1 MKLSIIT
8 INYNNC
14 DGLVRTIE
22 SVKSQT
28 FHDYEWI
35 VIDGGS
41 TDGSLELI
49 RANQEQFA
57 FWCSEADNGIYDAIN
72 KGITHA
78 HGQYISCINSGDEYF
93 SCDTLKEVFAIPFS
107 ADIVYGDWY
116 QVFPDRRVF
125 NSMPCPID
133 FSIFYYHNICHQAM
147 FVRTGVLQEKGF
159 DSSYGVVAD
168 YARWME
174 LLFAGATFH
183 RVDTIVCCYDMTGV
197 SSMDNAGWEE
207 CLRIRREIV
216 PTWMTLTMRRLEQ
229 FENSRDNMCLLL
241 IQKRGGIFR
250 FIIHNLLKF
259 ANALYFHINET
270 RLYSHSLPGQTPA
283 QENLK

>member
-1 MKLSIIT
+1 
-8 INYNNC
+8 
-14 DGLVRTIE
+14 
-22 SVKSQT
+22 
-28 FHDYEWI
+28 
-35 VIDGGS
+35 
-41 TDGSLELI
+41 
-49 RANQEQFA
+49 
-57 FWCSEADNGIYDAIN
+57 
-72 KGITHA
+72 
-78 HGQYISCINSGDEYF
+78 
-93 SCDTLKEVFAIPFS
+93 
-107 ADIVYGDWY
+107 
-116 QVFPDRRVF
+116 
-125 NSMPCPID
+125 
-133 FSIFYYHNICHQAM
+133 
-147 FVRTGVLQEKGF
+147 
-159 DSSYGVVAD
+159 
-168 YARWME
+168 
-174 LLFAGATFH
+174 
-183 RVDTIVCCYDMTGV
+183 MTGV